1 MKKKLQVLGVA
12 FLSLLLVACSLFEK
26 ETQESPGTTTS
37 STSQVASSSQS
48 SSSSATPIELQPS
61 TVVYLSDEEIDA
73 IQTLGDYKNAFKS
86 LSDTSV
92 RDFDELMAQLPEATK
107 AALSPLRTQMETT
120 LAQLQESMGS
130 QFANMGDDST
140 PIPAEGKEMLVTGLK
155 QAREMIKQ
163 HLQTVRDQATMALN
177 Q

>member
-12 FLSLLLVACSLFEK
+12 LISLLLVACSLFEK
-26 ETQESPGTTTS
+26 ETQETPETTTS
-37 STSQVASSSQS
+37 STSQVASSSQTS
-48 SSSSATPIELQPS
+48 SSSLAPVELQPS

-86 LSDTSV
+86 LSDASV

-120 LAQLQESMGS
+120 LTQLQESMSS

-140 PIPAEGKEMLVTGLK
+140 PIPAEGKEMLVTNLK
-155 QAREMIKQ
+155 QTRETIKQ